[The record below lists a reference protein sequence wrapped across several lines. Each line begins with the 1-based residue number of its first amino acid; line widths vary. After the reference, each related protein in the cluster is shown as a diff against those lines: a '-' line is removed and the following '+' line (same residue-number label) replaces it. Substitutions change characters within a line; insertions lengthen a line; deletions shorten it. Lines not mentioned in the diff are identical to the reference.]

1 MIRLYLLHL
10 AAVQGLHDARC
21 FSQVRLAG
29 VASCCCTL
37 AARSVVATKVRAAR
51 ARVDENGAAG
61 IISSTITARPT
72 RPVRCYNT
80 YTAAAPCPHPAR
92 SQVTTQAQGGRPPP
106 RQPTDPTYGAPLHRR
121 RTRQPS
127 LRPAERPFPPEPPL
141 PAEIAVRS
149 RGPPMW
155 CGRCCHGQRRKS
167 VNSRRRTT
175 EPPRRWKWVQRGHF
189 THRSCANVDGSRPDV
204 GGAECKPLR
213 EEVLSPRRLCRHGL
227 RVT

>member
-1 MIRLYLLHL
+1 MANPPPPFPRRKVRGRGGEEPPHGGSRLPRRESWGGPWGSSYQALGLRAYVHTQTASFDIGKTL
-10 AAVQGLHDARC
+10 RPSSSCLGSVHGASALSPRHRHRRAVRWRSDDPPPPPPPCRRPRTARRAM

-92 SQVTTQAQGGRPPP
+92 SQVTTWTQEGRPPP
-106 RQPTDPTYGAPLHRR
+106 RQPTGPTCGAPLHRR
-121 RTRQPS
+121 RTAKYAAGR
-127 LRPAERPFPPEPPL
+127 A
-141 PAEIAVRS
+141 AVS
-149 RGPPMW
+149 
-155 CGRCCHGQRRKS
+155 
-167 VNSRRRTT
+167 
-175 EPPRRWKWVQRGHF
+175 
-189 THRSCANVDGSRPDV
+189 A
-204 GGAECKPLR
+204 
-213 EEVLSPRRLCRHGL
+213 
-227 RVT
+227 